1 MAVKKGRGQEKLRN
15 TANRRPKRIIL
26 IAAEGTNKTETNY
39 FKGIR
44 SDAVR
49 FLFTSGNETD
59 PVKLMNRLLKEFGEL
74 GLEEDDLAFSLVDG
88 DVNPSKDSQIAEAD
102 KLAKDTSAKQIVSNP
117 CFEVWYLDHFR
128 FTTKQ
133 FRSSAEVE
141 TALAAE
147 FPGYSKSRPD
157 MYEQTKDK
165 LQTAVANAK
174 RQEQRCKE
182 AGNKPHTSAFQPS
195 TEVYRI
201 MEAIQEIESSK

>member
-1 MAVKKGRGQEKLRN
+1 MAVKKGRGQEKRRN

-26 IAAEGTNKTETNY
+26 IAAEGANKTETNY

-74 GLEEDDLAFSLVDG
+74 GLEEDDLAFCLVDG

-128 FTTKQ
+128 FTMRQ

-141 TALAAE
+141 AALAAE

-157 MYEQTKDK
+157 MYEQTKNK

-182 AGNKPHTSAFQPS
+182 AGNKPHTASFQPS

-201 MEAIQEIESSK
+201 MEAIQEIESTK